1 MSNSLVNPARG
12 DAFYLKTMRN
22 LILLICIL
30 LTYPAYSQDSKTNQ
44 EKAVSVLIK
53 VSEELNSFSAFTY
66 DLKRELNYASEN
78 YQNFSEWSGYYNFDP
93 TIASIGFSYQISDL
107 TSNNFF
113 NGTEM
118 FELAKANQTIKI
130 NTAPEKNDFKSLSF
144 FYNSLIT
151 LRNILPK
158 IIQEQTSIQAIADTI
173 INNNP
178 YQIVTINL
186 GKRRIQNLG
195 EGFDEMQTPSN
206 FIYKIIIDEMNH
218 LPVEILQGNDLNN
231 DFIKT
236 NFSNIHI
243 SPSQPSEKSWYYS
256 TYLDE
261 YKQEKRQELPQL
273 ISVGSA
279 TFDWTLPLYNQN
291 ENVSISQLN
300 GKVILLDFW
309 FKNCGACIA
318 SVPHLN
324 ALTEKYEGKNFEI
337 LGINTWDSKADID
350 WFANK
355 HQIAFP
361 VLMNGK
367 DLAEKYGIYA
377 FPTLIL
383 IDQEG
388 KILYS
393 GGFNQSK
400 IEDLIEKAL

>member
-1 MSNSLVNPARG
+1 
-12 DAFYLKTMRN
+12 MRN

-53 VSEELNSFSAFTY
+53 VSEKLNSFSAFTY

-93 TIASIGFSYQISDL
+93 TIVSIGFSYQINDL

-158 IIQEQTSIQAIADTI
+158 IIQEQASIQAIADTI
-173 INNNP
+173 INNHP

-195 EGFDEMQTPSN
+195 EGFDEMQTPYN
-206 FIYKIIIDEMNH
+206 FIYKIIIDEMNY
-218 LPVEILQGNDLNN
+218 LPVEILQGNDLND

-236 NFSNIHI
+236 NFNNIHL

-291 ENVSISQLN
+291 ENISISQLK

-324 ALTEKYEGKNFEI
+324 TLTEKYEGKNFEI
-337 LGINTWDSKADID
+337 LGVNTWDSKADIE

-355 HQIAFP
+355 HQITFP

-367 DLAEKYGIYA
+367 ELAEKYGIYA

-393 GGFNQSK
+393 GGFDQSK